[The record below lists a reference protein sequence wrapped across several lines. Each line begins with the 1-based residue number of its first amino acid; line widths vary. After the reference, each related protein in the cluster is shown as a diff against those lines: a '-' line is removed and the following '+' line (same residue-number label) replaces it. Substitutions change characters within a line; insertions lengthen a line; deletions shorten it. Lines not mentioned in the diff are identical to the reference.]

1 MLSLVVSEKQLYM
14 CYAVNQCLQY
24 INNMLSLQQ
33 SLFGDEPNY
42 FSAGVPASKFP
53 ERHFCSVCGYPFYV
67 DIDSEI

>member
-1 MLSLVVSEKQLYM
+1 
-14 CYAVNQCLQY
+14 
-24 INNMLSLQQ
+24 MLSLQQ

-67 DIDSEI
+67 DIDSEIWSSLKCCKSIMINDNTFVWCIGN